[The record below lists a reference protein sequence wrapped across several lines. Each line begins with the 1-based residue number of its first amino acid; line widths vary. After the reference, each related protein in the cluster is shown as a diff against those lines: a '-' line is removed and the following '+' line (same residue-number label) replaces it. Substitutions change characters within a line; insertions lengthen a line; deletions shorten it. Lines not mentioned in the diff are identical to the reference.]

1 MRYVNRAALL
11 FLFILGACLS
21 VGCSEKSTEPKD
33 SPPPSTVMKHLWSER
48 FGDASGQYAQG
59 VAADASGN
67 MIVTGIFNGA
77 VDFGGGP
84 LTSAGS
90 DDIFVAKFGSNG
102 AHVWSKRFGDSDPQN
117 AYDVAVDVSGNVIVA
132 GFFLGPVDFGGGP
145 LTSAGGYDI
154 FVAKFGPGGNHI
166 WSRRFGNASDQFARS
181 VAVDASGNVIVTGY
195 FYGTVDFGCGVLTC
209 AGLSDVFVAEFGPGG
224 DCIWS
229 KRFGDVGDQAGYA
242 VAADASGNAIVA
254 GYFNG
259 TIDFGGGALTSAGDK
274 DIFVAKF
281 EPDGD
286 HIRSERFGDAS
297 SQIALAVAVD
307 VSGNVIVAGFFQGSV
322 DFGGGALTSA
332 GGEDIFVAKFGSDG
346 AHVWSKRFGD
356 ASGQN
361 PQGVTVDASGN
372 VTITGYFMGTVNF
385 GGGAITAG
393 SSGDMFLAKFGP
405 GGAHI
410 WSKRFGDGSGAVGRA
425 VAVDASGNAIV
436 TGYFPGVVNFG
447 GGALASAGGYDIFV
461 AKFGP

>member
-1 MRYVNRAALL
+1 MRYVSRAALL
-11 FLFILGACLS
+11 FLFVLGACLAI
-21 VGCSEKSTEPKD
+21 GCSEKSTEPKD

-322 DFGGGALTSA
+322 NFGGTVLTSA
-332 GGEDIFVAKFGSDG
+332 GGRGHLCSEVRVRRGSRLEQALRRRERSEPSGCNSRRLGKRHHHGIFHGHSQLWRRCDYGRKLRG
-346 AHVWSKRFGD
+346 HVPREVRAGRRSYLE
-356 ASGQN
+356 Q
-361 PQGVTVDASGN
+361 
-372 VTITGYFMGTVNF
+372 TI
-385 GGGAITAG
+385 
-393 SSGDMFLAKFGP
+393 
-405 GGAHI
+405 
-410 WSKRFGDGSGAVGRA
+410 RRRERRGRA
-425 VAVDASGNAIV
+425 SCRRRCLGERDRHGI
-436 TGYFPGVVNFG
+436 FPRRRQLRRWRAYERRWV
-447 GGALASAGGYDIFV
+447 
-461 AKFGP
+461 